1 MKQWTTA
8 LVYPVMLSQFNEKQQ
23 RLYAASEALRIGF
36 GGISKVSRETGISRV
51 TITSGIKQLRAG
63 VIQDGRIRKAG
74 AGRKPLSHSQVDI
87 IQETCVI
94 ADPKGH
100 PENPIRWTSHSME
113 HIANA
118 LKEKGFT
125 VSPMSVYRI
134 LKTNGFALKANKKTI
149 AGKGTHI
156 DRNAQFIHM
165 NGKAKQAIADRNP
178 VISIDCKKKE
188 LIGNFKNN
196 GREWVAKNT
205 DTKVNVYDFLSLADG
220 KVAPYGIYD
229 IVHNSGFVNV
239 GIDHDTAAFSVES
252 IKRWW
257 ECFGQKEYPD
267 AKTIMVTADGG
278 GSNGSRNR
286 LFKVELQKLANRIR
300 LPITVSHYPPYT
312 SKWNAIE
319 HKLFS
324 FISINWRAKPL
335 ISLETVIELLNHTT
349 TKSGLKVTATIDKNI
364 YKTGI
369 KVTDKE
375 LAQLNIHTDDFH
387 PEWNYTIIPHVEL

>member
-1 MKQWTTA
+1 MEQWTTA

-51 TITSGIKQLRAG
+51 TITEGIKQLRTG
-63 VIQDGRIRKAG
+63 IVQNGRIRKAG
-74 AGRKPLSHSQVDI
+74 AGRKPLSRTQAGIVE
-87 IQETCVI
+87 ETCVI
-94 ADPKGH
+94 ADPKGD
-100 PENPIRWTSHSME
+100 PESPIRWTTYSME

-118 LKEKGFT
+118 LKEKGYT
-125 VSPMSVYRI
+125 ISPMSVYRI
-134 LKTNGFALKANKKTI
+134 LKTQGFALKANKKTI
-149 AGKGTHI
+149 EGKGTHS

-165 NGKAKQAIADRNP
+165 SDKAKQAIAQGCP

-196 GREWVAKNT
+196 GREWIAKNT
-205 DTKVNVYDFLSLADG
+205 DTNVNVYDFLSLADG
-220 KVAPYGIYD
+220 KVAPYGVYD
-229 IVHNSGFVNV
+229 LVHNRGFVNV

-257 ECFGQKEYPD
+257 ENYGQEEYPN
-267 AKTIMVTADGG
+267 AKSIMITADGG
-278 GSNGSRNR
+278 GSNGAKNR
-286 LFKVELQKLANRIR
+286 LFKLELGKLANRIG

-335 ISLETVIELLNHTT
+335 ISLEVVIELLNHTT
-349 TKSGLKVTATIDKNI
+349 TKSGLKVTAMIDKNI

-375 LAQLNIHTDDFH
+375 LEQLNIQKDDFH
-387 PEWNYTIIPHVEL
+387 PEWNYTINPQTKL

>member
-1 MKQWTTA
+1 MEQWTTA

-51 TITSGIKQLRAG
+51 TITEGIKQLRFG
-63 VIQDGRIRKAG
+63 VIPDGRIRKAG
-74 AGRKPLSHSQVDI
+74 AGRKPLSQKQAGIVE
-87 IQETCVI
+87 ETCII
-94 ADPKGH
+94 ADPKGN
-100 PENPIRWTSHSME
+100 PESPLRWTTYSME
-113 HIANA
+113 HIADA
-118 LKEKGFT
+118 LEEKGYT
-125 VSPMSVYRI
+125 ISSMSVYRI
-134 LKTNGFALKANKKTI
+134 LKTQGFALKANKKTI
-149 AGKGTHI
+149 EGKGTHV
-156 DRNAQFIHM
+156 DRNTQFIHM
-165 NGKAKQAIADRNP
+165 RDTANQAIASCCP

-196 GREWVAKNT
+196 GREWIAKNT
-205 DTKVNVYDFLSLADG
+205 DISVNVYDFLSLADG
-220 KVAPYGIYD
+220 KVSPYGIYD
-229 IVHNSGFVNV
+229 LVHNRGFVNV

-252 IKRWW
+252 VKRWW
-257 ECFGQKEYPD
+257 EHFGHKEYPN
-267 AKTIMVTADGG
+267 ATTIMITADGG
-278 GSNGSRNR
+278 GSNGSKNR
-286 LFKVELQKLANRIR
+286 LFKVELQKLANHIG
-300 LPITVSHYPPYT
+300 LPIHVSHYPPYT

-349 TKSGLKVTATIDKNI
+349 TKSGLKVSAMIDKNI

-375 LAQLNIHTDDFH
+375 LEQLNIQKDDFH
-387 PEWNYTIIPHVEL
+387 PEWNYTIHPQTKL

>member
-36 GGISKVSRETGISRV
+36 GGISKISRETGISRV
-51 TITSGIKQLRAG
+51 TITFGIKQLHAG
-63 VIQDGRIRKAG
+63 VAQDGRIRKVG
-74 AGRKPLSHSQVDI
+74 AGRKPLSYRQADI
-87 IQETCVI
+87 VRETCVI
-94 ADPKGH
+94 ADPKGN
-100 PENPIRWTSHSME
+100 PGNPIRWTSYSME

-118 LKEKGFT
+118 LKDKGYT
-125 VSPMSVYRI
+125 ISPMSVYRI

-149 AGKGTHI
+149 EGKGTHI

-165 NGKAKQAIADRNP
+165 NGKARQVIADGNP

-196 GREWVAKNT
+196 GREWIAKNT
-205 DTKVNVYDFLSLADG
+205 DTKVNVYDFVSLADG

-229 IVHNSGFVNV
+229 LVHNSGFVNV

-257 ECFGQKEYPD
+257 ENFGQEEYPD
-267 AKTIMVTADGG
+267 AKTIMITADGG

-286 LFKVELQKLANRIR
+286 LFKLELQKLANRIR

-335 ISLETVIELLNHTT
+335 VSLETVIELLNHTT
-349 TKSGLKVTATIDKNI
+349 TKSGLKVTAMIDKNI
-364 YKTGI
+364 YKIGI

-375 LAQLNIHTDDFH
+375 LAQLNMQTDDFH
-387 PEWNYTIIPHVEL
+387 PEWNYTITPQMKL

>member
-1 MKQWTTA
+1 MEQWTTA

-51 TITSGIKQLRAG
+51 TITEGIKQLRFG
-63 VIQDGRIRKAG
+63 VIPDGRIRKAG
-74 AGRKPLSHSQVDI
+74 AGRKPLSQKQAGIVE
-87 IQETCVI
+87 ETCII
-94 ADPKGH
+94 ADPKGN
-100 PENPIRWTSHSME
+100 PESPLRWTTYSME
-113 HIANA
+113 HIADA
-118 LKEKGFT
+118 LEEKGYT
-125 VSPMSVYRI
+125 ISSMSVYRI
-134 LKTNGFALKANKKTI
+134 LKTQGFALKANKKTI
-149 AGKGTHI
+149 EGKGTHV
-156 DRNAQFIHM
+156 DRNTQVIDMRDTA
-165 NGKAKQAIADRNP
+165 NQAIASCCP

-196 GREWVAKNT
+196 GREWIAKNT
-205 DTKVNVYDFLSLADG
+205 DISVNVYDFLSLADG
-220 KVAPYGIYD
+220 KVSPYGIYD
-229 IVHNSGFVNV
+229 LVHNRGFVNV

-252 IKRWW
+252 VKRWW
-257 ECFGQKEYPD
+257 EHFGHKEYPN
-267 AKTIMVTADGG
+267 ATTIMITADGG
-278 GSNGSRNR
+278 GSNGSKNR
-286 LFKVELQKLANRIR
+286 LFKVELQKLANHIG
-300 LPITVSHYPPYT
+300 LPIHVSHYPPYT

-349 TKSGLKVTATIDKNI
+349 TKSGLKVSAMIDKNI

-375 LAQLNIHTDDFH
+375 LEQLNIQKDDFH
-387 PEWNYTIIPHVEL
+387 PEWNYTIHPQTKL